1 MPNIV
6 NGFIS
11 QFVTDVITMPLG
23 RLPTFLMLLKSTLSI
38 MGKIISQMSKAT
50 GIETLAYSNLLSV
63 LGITGSS
70 CPRVTPATMQRLTQ
84 RLRYRSKKLIPDL
97 FSIVDIGR
105 QWFSI
110 TNNLFNNQFSK
121 FVIRS
126 LLNTGVSDVGEAVH
140 TPVIISN
147 SAEISAL
154 KAFQKPLKDGIT
166 LLNAIQDVY
175 LDEKIGLA

>member
-1 MPNIV
+1 
-6 NGFIS
+6 
-11 QFVTDVITMPLG
+11 
-23 RLPTFLMLLKSTLSI
+23 
-38 MGKIISQMSKAT
+38 
-50 GIETLAYSNLLSV
+50 
-63 LGITGSS
+63 
-70 CPRVTPATMQRLTQ
+70 MQRLTQ

-110 TNNLFNNQFSK
+110 ANNLFNNQFSK